1 MTCIFVKTYFLS
13 FFQRFFKK
21 WFVRIWNYLRIFQHF
36 RKHPENSQ
44 SKNLFSWKI
53 LFLSETSKT
62 QLFNGTSIIKNGC
75 LSLENHLFEFASL
88 SIVLDNFSEGDYQ
101 AKPSRRL
108 LSQLKY
114 DRNYHEKQWKSYENM
129 KNMAYIIINAYYT
142 TYPCFRKH
150 VDGVYTYSNTV
161 TACNEL

>member
-1 MTCIFVKTYFLS
+1 MPKLVFSL
-13 FFQRFFKK
+13 FFRDFSKI
-21 WFVRIWNYLRIFQHF
+21 WFCTNLKISGKLQHF
-36 RKHPENSQ
+36 RKHLENSQ
-44 SKNLFSWKI
+44 SKNIFSWKI

-101 AKPSRRL
+101 AKPSRRR

-114 DRNYHEKQWKSYENM
+114 DRNYHEKQWK
-129 KNMAYIIINAYYT
+129 IIWKQE
-142 TYPCFRKH
+142 KH
-150 VDGVYTYSNTV
+150 DIHHYKCILHN
-161 TACNEL
+161 LPLL